1 MHSLYCS
8 HRHPLFHADPAALTP
23 EEIARHDFIVRSY
36 ANKSEIN
43 FYPDARVRIQ
53 SSTMEAQAILI
64 LSGRVIGYLPEH
76 FARQWEESG
85 QMRRL
90 NSPAERYASPLVIVS
105 KLDQRISSIQR
116 LFIRELTRRCVLD
129 SAGA

>member
-1 MHSLYCS
+1 M
-8 HRHPLFHADPAALTP
+8 TP
-23 EEIARHDFIVRSY
+23 EAIACHDFIVRSY

-43 FYPDARVRIQ
+43 FYPDAQVRIQ

-76 FARQWEESG
+76 FARQWEDNG

-116 LFIRELTRRCVLD
+116 LFIKELTKRCILENTD
-129 SAGA
+129 R